1 MTRTSKNTSKM
12 HIILRWSIL
21 CAFLLF
27 STISLVIQ
35 STKYRVQHVSD
46 RLCLSSNKE
55 NFDAPH
61 ALKLNVQIRLFQAGT
76 LNWLTNSNWIYK
88 IEFIHVEFDMLS
100 CFVWFEICWN
110 MLIKW
115 FEGRGAS
122 VLIGSWCQC
131 SPSMT
136 LRQSMQQRWYIFIY
150 IYIHLTPGLV

>member
-1 MTRTSKNTSKM
+1 MIFNPKDPQGIPTCPAFGPNLAITWLQLGSANYPGSGEGCVNGWWAGGQLGSWLVPTWPKNDDTSKNTSKM

-46 RLCLSSNKE
+46 RLCLSSKKE

-76 LNWLTNSNWIYK
+76 LNWLTNSN
-88 IEFIHVEFDMLS
+88 
-100 CFVWFEICWN
+100 
-110 MLIKW
+110 
-115 FEGRGAS
+115 
-122 VLIGSWCQC
+122 
-131 SPSMT
+131 
-136 LRQSMQQRWYIFIY
+136 
-150 IYIHLTPGLV
+150 

>member
-100 CFVWFEICWN
+100 CFVWFEICSSN
-110 MLIKW
+110 GLRGGGDPQHSCSRILVRNACGPPLA
-115 FEGRGAS
+115 FARGAGRHWTRLS
-122 VLIGSWCQC
+122 S
-131 SPSMT
+131 
-136 LRQSMQQRWYIFIY
+136 
-150 IYIHLTPGLV
+150 